1 MIAPVEQQRTELRKQ
16 RRPIEIRVVVEFQMP
31 RGIGPM
37 SFAPAE
43 FVFTPSSA
51 PDVAPVVTVSDSLV
65 SSVTSPEPSA
75 SLSLVELYRANLE
88 QKELLQNEAK
98 TVRADIQRIVR
109 FQAWLEQRSKT
120 PLLQQLAEQKEI
132 LWDYARHLRTQDK
145 GYSSASCGH
154 ALNAIMKLL
163 RWCFEAT
170 LIGKMLKS
178 PTRGD
183 VNMMR
188 AASTENEDFQ
198 GEPVT
203 LAEFAKLM
211 SPEVLGGCQWPRLG
225 NVSPAL
231 FWECVLLSH
240 MVFGFRSQD
249 WFAARTNDKAGLLWA
264 DIVESTQCPK
274 LDDLHNLH
282 GWLWY
287 LVHKTKKKSQRAAK
301 PVKLLVPIPGR
312 LRALIELFRGL
323 DSDRVFPLTSNSR
336 YWSLEFTRILE
347 RAGLDDASRRAA
359 KKPVIKLSLGQ
370 KKVASFRKG
379 CASLWADH
387 VDEAAASY
395 LLKHSVTDGAVS
407 AITREHYLQA
417 YRPLRAIV
425 ANLETLPIW

>member
-1 MIAPVEQQRTELRKQ
+1 MIAPVEQRTEFRKQ
-16 RRPIEIRVVVEFQMP
+16 RRPIEIRVIVELQMP
-31 RGIGPM
+31 RGVGPM
-37 SFAPAE
+37 NYPPAE

-75 SLSLVELYRANLE
+75 VISLVELYRTNLE

-109 FQAWLEQRSKT
+109 FQNWLEQRSKT
-120 PLLQQLAEQKEI
+120 PLLQQIAEKKDI

-145 GYSSASCGH
+145 GYSSACCGH

-163 RWCFEAT
+163 RWCFEST
-170 LIGKMLKS
+170 LLGKMSKA

-203 LAEFAKLM
+203 LEEFKRLM
-211 SPEVLGGCQWPRLG
+211 RRDVLDSCQWPRLG
-225 NVSPAL
+225 NVSPAD
-231 FWECVLLSH
+231 FWECVMLSH
-240 MVFGFRSQD
+240 FVFGFRSQD
-249 WFAARTNDKAGLLWA
+249 WFPARTNDKAGLLWA
-264 DIVESTQCPK
+264 DILDETQCPK
-274 LDDLHNLH
+274 LDDLYNQH

-312 LRALIELFRGL
+312 LRELIERFRGL
-323 DSDRVFPLTSNSR
+323 DPERVFPLTSNSR
-336 YWSLEFTRILE
+336 YWSREFTAILE
-347 RAGLDDASRRAA
+347 RAGLDDASRKAA

-379 CASLWADH
+379 CATMWADH
-387 VDEAAASY
+387 VDESAASY
-395 LLKHSVTDGAVS
+395 LLKHSVSDGPVS

>member
-1 MIAPVEQQRTELRKQ
+1 MIAPIEQRTEVRKQ
-16 RRPIEIRVVVEFQMP
+16 RRPIEIRVVVQFEMP
-31 RGIGPM
+31 RGLGHM
-37 SFAPAE
+37 NVAPAE

-51 PDVAPVVTVSDSLV
+51 PDIAPVVTVSESLA
-65 SSVTSPEPSA
+65 SSVISSEPSTP
-75 SLSLVELYRANLE
+75 LSLVELYRTNLE
-88 QKELLQNEAK
+88 PKELLQNEVK

-120 PLLQQLAEQKEI
+120 PLLQQIAEKKDI

-145 GYSSASCGH
+145 GCSSASCGH
-154 ALNAIMKLL
+154 ALNAVMKLL
-163 RWCFEAT
+163 RWSVEAG
-170 LIGKMLKS
+170 LIPKAPKY

-188 AASTENEDFQ
+188 PASTENEDFQ

-203 LAEFAKLM
+203 LDEFRKLM
-211 SPEVLGGCQWPRLG
+211 SLEVLNGCKWPRLG
-225 NVSPAL
+225 NVSPAE
-231 FWECVLLSH
+231 FWECVMLSH
-240 MVFGFRSQD
+240 FVFGFRSQD
-249 WFAARTNDKAGLLWA
+249 WFPARTNDKAGLMWS
-264 DIVESTQCPK
+264 DILDGTQCPK
-274 LDDLHNLH
+274 LDDLHNPH

-312 LRALIELFRGL
+312 LKYLIEQFRGL
-323 DSDRVFPLTSNSR
+323 DPERVFPLTSNSR
-336 YWSLEFTRILE
+336 YWSKEWRGILK
-347 RAGLDDASRRAA
+347 RAGLDSVSRKAA
-359 KKPVIKLSLGQ
+359 KKPVIYLSLGQ
-370 KKVASFRKG
+370 KSVASFRKG
-379 CASLWADH
+379 CASMWADH
-387 VDEAAASY
+387 VDESAASY

>member
-1 MIAPVEQQRTELRKQ
+1 
-16 RRPIEIRVVVEFQMP
+16 
-31 RGIGPM
+31 M
-37 SFAPAE
+37 SKA
-43 FVFTPSSA
+43 
-51 PDVAPVVTVSDSLV
+51 
-65 SSVTSPEPSA
+65 
-75 SLSLVELYRANLE
+75 
-88 QKELLQNEAK
+88 
-98 TVRADIQRIVR
+98 
-109 FQAWLEQRSKT
+109 
-120 PLLQQLAEQKEI
+120 
-132 LWDYARHLRTQDK
+132 
-145 GYSSASCGH
+145 
-154 ALNAIMKLL
+154 
-163 RWCFEAT
+163 
-170 LIGKMLKS
+170 

-211 SPEVLGGCQWPRLG
+211 SPEVLQGCRWPRIG
-225 NVSPAL
+225 NVSPAQ

-249 WFAARTNDKAGLLWA
+249 WFAARTNEKAGLMWA
-264 DIVESTQCPK
+264 DIVASTQCPK
-274 LDDLHNLH
+274 LDDLHNPH

-312 LRALIELFRGL
+312 LRVLIELFRGL
-323 DSDRVFPLTSNSR
+323 DPERVFPLTSNSR
-336 YWSLEFTRILE
+336 YWSLEFTKILE
-347 RAGLDDASRRAA
+347 RAGLDDASRKAA

-370 KKVASFRKG
+370 KKVASLRKG
-379 CASLWADH
+379 CASMWADH
-387 VDEAAASY
+387 LDESAASY
-395 LLKHSVTDGAVS
+395 LLKHSVTEGAVS